1 MLDLNASKKREGPEH
16 FQCLFQRI
24 EQTRGERKQ
33 WRESFYLQFIFG
45 WVLSKFFHHT
55 AELGDA
61 DVAAAVDVVLEESLF
76 TFDDDDSDDN
86 DDSDDYFYISD
97 NDDINYGIRVFSS
110 YLFVVFDLVFRQI
123 NVQLS

>member
-1 MLDLNASKKREGPEH
+1 MEDKKEKLLNSDACFKGLSKLEEIK
-16 FQCLFQRI
+16 
-24 EQTRGERKQ
+24 KQ
-33 WRESFYLQFIFG
+33 WRYSFHLQFIFG
-45 WVLSKFFHHT
+45 RVFSEFLHHT

-61 DVAAAVDVVLEESLF
+61 DVAAAVDVVLEEGLF
-76 TFDDDDSDDN
+76 TINDDDNDDN

-97 NDDINYGIRVFSS
+97 NDNSNYDIRIFSS